1 MKVPLRIQDGRAN
14 GGAKHPPGDAAPER
28 KAEST
33 GGPSYG
39 RHLCFVGRSG
49 VSLASPLLALGV
61 GEKKCGLRSS
71 TPPSKLV
78 ICVVRFQGVPQL
90 WRVSRVVQ
98 LERKIKGRKDRS
110 PLNHQQ
116 KRPGMAEKEGKGY
129 TELQEIDLKAR
140 PAPGNQAEG
149 SNERM
154 GERTSLS
161 SHGRGEDGGGQDI
174 KGGRESG
181 EEKKKEEKK
190 KPFNWKRLLALA
202 YPERFMLIAG
212 TIGLVVSSAMTL
224 LVLGMVGS
232 MVRGKNSPKIQHSCD
247 AVSPFPNIQ
256 FNPPPLT
263 NNRWIRSTRATRRS
277 PLPSS
282 TTRSSNCYSSLW
294 WGPDSHSCALHSSR
308 SRARGW

>member
-1 MKVPLRIQDGRAN
+1 
-14 GGAKHPPGDAAPER
+14 
-28 KAEST
+28 
-33 GGPSYG
+33 
-39 RHLCFVGRSG
+39 
-49 VSLASPLLALGV
+49 
-61 GEKKCGLRSS
+61 
-71 TPPSKLV
+71 
-78 ICVVRFQGVPQL
+78 
-90 WRVSRVVQ
+90 
-98 LERKIKGRKDRS
+98 
-110 PLNHQQ
+110 
-116 KRPGMAEKEGKGY
+116 MAEKEGKGY
-129 TELQEIDLKAR
+129 TELQEVDLKAR

-174 KGGRESG
+174 KGGRGSG
-181 EEKKKEEKK
+181 EQKKKEEKK

-232 MVRGKNSPKIQHSCD
+232 MVREKNSPEIQHSCE
-247 AVSPFPNIQ
+247 AVGPFPNIQ

-282 TTRSSNCYSSLW
+282 TTRSSSCYSSLW